1 MGRSAARFQHSA
13 VHEHRLR
20 LIGDHV
26 CRRAALDRAK
36 ACARRRHRQRHCEDA
51 LFAEGG
57 RKAGVWCEAEAW
69 DLLLRFVA
77 RDVRPGTVL
86 LLAGEDQSHALVQHK
101 LAVENVLHGVHHRHR
116 RAFVVDDTAA
126 EELAILDLA
135 AVRIVGPA
143 RSRRHHIEMH
153 EDAHQFLACA
163 NLNVAIVALVVQLCT
178 KPQPLAEGQRRLQ
191 RLVHIGAIGLPRL
204 RRSACHTRDRDEL
217 SDRFYHFKVP
227 PFCHSISL
235 NR

>member
-26 CRRAALDRAK
+26 RRCAALDLAK
-36 ACARRRHRQRHCEDA
+36 TCALRRHGKRHCEDA

-57 RKAGVWCEAEAW
+57 REAGVWCEAEAW

-178 KPQPLAEGQRRLQ
+178 EPQPLAEGQRRLQ

-204 RRSACHTRDRDEL
+204 RRSACHTRDRDER
-217 SDRFYHFKVP
+217 SNRFYQ
-227 PFCHSISL
+227 
-235 NR
+235 

>member
-51 LFAEGG
+51 LFAEG
-57 RKAGVWCEAEAW
+57 RREAGVWREAEAR

-86 LLAGEDQSHALVQHK
+86 FLAGEDQSHALVQHK
-101 LAVENVLHGVHHRHR
+101 RAIENVLHGVHHRHR

-143 RSRRHHIEMH
+143 GARRHHIEMH
-153 EDAHQFLACA
+153 EDAHQLLACA
-163 NLNVAIVALVVQLCT
+163 DLSVAIVALVIQLCAES
-178 KPQPLAEGQRRLQ
+178 QLLAESQRRLQ
-191 RLVHIGAIGLPRL
+191 RLVHIRAIGLPRL
-204 RRSACHTRDRDEL
+204 RRSACHTGDRDKF
-217 SDRFYHFKVP
+217 FYCF
-227 PFCHSISL
+227 
-235 NR
+235 